1 MRGCGLGLVLPA
13 DANDVIAQGQETGG
27 DPGVGRVSDGDAV
40 DHGTGIEAEEAGPDR
55 GREGGG
61 GK

>member
-13 DANDVIAQGQETGG
+13 DANDVIAQGQGTGG

-40 DHGTGIEAEEAGPDR
+40 DRGTEIEAGEAGPDR

-61 GK
+61 GE